1 MLANC
6 GRSSALTRTRAG
18 NGWAGWYGVM
28 VTYYW
33 CILSFSLSLSSTLTY
48 PCCVYD
54 CRYLAAELQVPWR
67 ESWPFLNVFD
77 DLRHEQ
83 CLDRLEAYL
92 ERHSQQLADKHSSQ
106 QQSDMSA
113 LAYLMG
119 DLCLHDVS
127 VIPAT
132 PPSSPTPSRRVSIDD
147 QAEPWP
153 EFSASQL
160 AELDATFS
168 DDVTNMLTSVS
179 EVISRS
185 RRNSD
190 RGTDVESSGESFHTA
205 RDSDDGGEG
214 QAGFVDLSQSLLD
227 LPDIYLEGCVWLYY
241 VKQLIGPES
250 MLLCVGRL

>member
-1 MLANC
+1 
-6 GRSSALTRTRAG
+6 
-18 NGWAGWYGVM
+18 
-28 VTYYW
+28 
-33 CILSFSLSLSSTLTY
+33 
-48 PCCVYD
+48 
-54 CRYLAAELQVPWR
+54 
-67 ESWPFLNVFD
+67 
-77 DLRHEQ
+77 
-83 CLDRLEAYL
+83 
-92 ERHSQQLADKHSSQ
+92 
-106 QQSDMSA
+106 
-113 LAYLMG
+113 
-119 DLCLHDVS
+119 
-127 VIPAT
+127 
-132 PPSSPTPSRRVSIDD
+132 VSIDD